1 MRSFLLVAL
10 LCAGCSA
17 SADVK
22 VPTDFNPMVG
32 KGTVSS
38 FASTDG
44 FDSEAAY
51 KVSVSKYV
59 GVGEEGYFDV
69 FSEDEAVPLGYYY
82 SFGDLNG
89 TLAGS
94 AGFTYRAKDRLGLF
108 AGLSKWES
116 ESWGLEYGAQLL
128 MEDFVVEIRKD
139 ESVDDVFYGLGKSI
153 NFSSK

>member
-69 FSEDEAVPLGYYY
+69 FNGDESVPLGYYY
-82 SFGDLNG
+82 SIGDLDG

-94 AGFTYRAKDRLGLF
+94 AGFTYRAKDQLGLF

-128 MEDFVVEIRKD
+128 MEDFLIEIRKD

-153 NFSSK
+153 KLSSE